1 MRYCMEKR
9 HFCEQPSVQIVHD
22 CKQNAIDKVSM
33 QLVLDN
39 RIYKT
44 ALFAFR
50 QGKDTFANNP
60 TYIYV
65 RDCKQKCL

>member
-1 MRYCMEKR
+1 
-9 HFCEQPSVQIVHD
+9 
-22 CKQNAIDKVSM
+22 M

-50 QGKDTFANNP
+50 QGKDAFVNIP

-65 RDCKQKCL
+65 RDCKQKCLWQSINAISVGQ